1 MARNWARGRAESRGY
16 GPKRI
21 EQELTARGIRQSLIR
36 DVVRETFEPPGE
48 KEKAKILLE
57 KRFKDKDLSEPKV
70 LRQAAAFLQRR
81 GYSDT
86 VIFDLLRLSAE
97 EA

>member
-1 MARNWARGRAESRGY
+1 MARNWAQGRAESRGY

-21 EQELTARGIRQSLIR
+21 EQELRARGIRESLIR
-36 DVVRETFEPPGE
+36 AVVRETFEHPGE
-48 KEKAKILLE
+48 KEQAKKLLE
-57 KRFKDKDLSEPKV
+57 KRFKETDLSEPKV

-81 GYSDT
+81 GYSDK
-86 VIFDLLRLSAE
+86 VISDLLRLSVE